1 MQSHRS
7 EKSAML
13 THWNVS
19 LYKPTFGRFPVKYPS
34 VALPCEVLLRRGS
47 LIFFSPTSRK
57 AVMKA
62 KKASRVYTL
71 TLVYENNLTRDVKVR
86 ASSREV
92 AEKRALKRNPN
103 AIGIQARA

>member
-1 MQSHRS
+1 M
-7 EKSAML
+7 KS
-13 THWNVS
+13 
-19 LYKPTFGRFPVKYPS
+19 R
-34 VALPCEVLLRRGS
+34 
-47 LIFFSPTSRK
+47 
-57 AVMKA
+57 
-62 KKASRVYTL
+62 KASRVYTL